1 MSHNQYTDY
10 KQYLKW
16 KDSNYYFNEAKKLQ
30 GNSSTDYELI
40 SKTFYKSI
48 ILNKNNVD
56 AEYAI
61 RTMISQG
68 QITNQECL
76 TAKITARAELLQ
88 CYSVTDLK

>member
-1 MSHNQYTDY
+1 MTHNQYCDY
-10 KQYLKW
+10 KDYLKH
-16 KDSNYYFNEAKKLQ
+16 KDSTFYYNEAKTLQ
-30 GNSSTDYELI
+30 ENGSVDYTLI
-40 SKTFYKSI
+40 SRNFYKAI

-61 RTMISQG
+61 RTMISDG
-68 QITNQECL
+68 QITSQECL

>member
-1 MSHNQYTDY
+1 MTHNQYTDY
-10 KQYLKW
+10 KQYLKC
-16 KDSNYYFNEAKKLQ
+16 KDSTYYFNEAKKLQ
-30 GNSSTDYELI
+30 SNSSTDYELI

-56 AEYAI
+56 AEYSI
-61 RTMISQG
+61 RNMISQG
-68 QITNQECL
+68 QITTQECL